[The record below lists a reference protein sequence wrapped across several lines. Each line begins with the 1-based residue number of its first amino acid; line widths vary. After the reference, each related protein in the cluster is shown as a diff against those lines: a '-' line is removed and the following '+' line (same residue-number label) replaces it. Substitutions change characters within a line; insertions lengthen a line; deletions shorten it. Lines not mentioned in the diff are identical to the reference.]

1 LVERGVEAFSGER
14 NRDGLGGRADLM
26 GYTQKLLKEL
36 RSVGPSLQRE
46 FHKILKR

>member
-1 LVERGVEAFSGER
+1 LAKTLLEG
-14 NRDGLGGRADLM
+14 DLM

-46 FHKILKR
+46 FHKILKA